1 MTAVSYVVLWL
12 GEYVYLFCWRWEA
25 LEYFHHWGYCCFKSF
40 RICVS
45 EWERDELLISLLFC
59 IYFFKSSIFG
69 CSVIKY
75 YFEWLF
81 FRCSWWDLRAMWTTT
96 GATRT
101 DGRNVWN
108 VLSIS
113 MYLYPNLYTWNCCI
127 HLILIERLFIKSQM
141 LKDPVK
147 IHAWCVYLA
156 LCCLSFIDE
165 FWRRFIT

>member
-1 MTAVSYVVLWL
+1 MLCYSWVNMYTSLLEIEKLSHIFSIEVVAVLNNS
-12 GEYVYLFCWRWEA
+12 EYACVNGVMNCWFHFYFYLF
-25 LEYFHHWGYCCFKSF
+25 
-40 RICVS
+40 I
-45 EWERDELLISLLFC
+45 
-59 IYFFKSSIFG
+59 FKSSIFG
-69 CSVIKY
+69 CGVIKY

-108 VLSIS
+108 VLNIS
-113 MYLYPNLYTWNCCI
+113 MYLDPNMYTWNCCI
-127 HLILIERLFIKSQM
+127 NLMLLERLFIKSQM

-165 FWRRFIT
+165 FWRTFIR